1 MEKRKLFGCDW
12 KDETLVV
19 NEKEGIIVKWI
30 YRMVSEYSGNPP
42 DFLIQKVIARYRDE
56 GEEITPEE
64 AKEEITLNMV
74 QSYITAELNIRMR
87 QYKDM
92 QGTPEQIQQF
102 LDVQL
107 DETLLASME
116 EEYKNT

>member
-1 MEKRKLFGCDW
+1 MEKRKLFGYDW

-56 GEEITPEE
+56 G
-64 AKEEITLNMV
+64 
-74 QSYITAELNIRMR
+74 
-87 QYKDM
+87 
-92 QGTPEQIQQF
+92 
-102 LDVQL
+102 
-107 DETLLASME
+107 
-116 EEYKNT
+116 

>member
-1 MEKRKLFGCDW
+1 
-12 KDETLVV
+12 
-19 NEKEGIIVKWI
+19 
-30 YRMVSEYSGNPP
+30 
-42 DFLIQKVIARYRDE
+42 
-56 GEEITPEE
+56 
-64 AKEEITLNMV
+64 MV

-116 EEYKNT
+116 KEYKNT